1 MKSYIEALL
10 FATPEPLTQSQI
22 NGIFPGEDVDL
33 ALVVDEL
40 NTEYENSE
48 KLIHIKSI
56 ANGYQILTKPNCHL
70 YIQRLYNKS
79 RKVKL
84 TQAALE
90 ALSVIAYKQP
100 ISKNDIEYIRG
111 VNCDSVIKT
120 LLEKDLVTIKGREES
135 SGRALLY
142 GTTQSF
148 LESFGL
154 NKLTDLPKLKELK
167 ELLGEGN
174 TPTTLFDA
182 TE

>member
-33 ALVVDEL
+33 ALVIDEL

-56 ANGYQILTKPNCHL
+56 ANGYQILTKIDCHL

-79 RKVKL
+79 RKVQL
-84 TQAALE
+84 TKASLE
-90 ALSVIAYKQP
+90 TLSVITYKQP

-111 VNCDSVIKT
+111 VNCDSVVKT

-135 SGRALLY
+135 PGRALLY

-154 NKLTDLPKLKELK
+154 NKLTDLPKLKELT

>member
-1 MKSYIEALL
+1 M
-10 FATPEPLTQSQI
+10 
-22 NGIFPGEDVDL
+22 
-33 ALVVDEL
+33 
-40 NTEYENSE
+40 
-48 KLIHIKSI
+48 
-56 ANGYQILTKPNCHL
+56 
-70 YIQRLYNKS
+70 
-79 RKVKL
+79 KL

-111 VNCDSVIKT
+111 VNCDSVVKT

-135 SGRALLY
+135 PGRALLY

-154 NKLTDLPKLKELK
+154 NKLTDLPKLKELT